1 MIEQSDGHFAQ
12 VLEGRV
18 QAVATVLEKIHRDR
32 RHRDVRVLL
41 EEPIDKR
48 QFARWAMGLLRR
60 DDMTEE
66 MSRLHRDGCA
76 NDAEARAVLNLLMTR
91 PPESV
96 GTPIAARL
104 RAMARMPRRHLW
116 VSRAGA
122 SAKKGARQHRAA
134 RAWKPWSID
143 AILQPAPA
151 QGAAARGTGFAPGE
165 SSPYQIAS
173 AQEPE

>member
-1 MIEQSDGHFAQ
+1 MLIRHFYISAIAEGVTEVDVQVILGTAQINNRRLDLTGMIAQSDGHFAQ

-18 QAVATVLEKIHRDR
+18 EAVATVLEKIHRDR

-91 PPESV
+91 PP
-96 GTPIAARL
+96 
-104 RAMARMPRRHLW
+104 
-116 VSRAGA
+116 
-122 SAKKGARQHRAA
+122 
-134 RAWKPWSID
+134 
-143 AILQPAPA
+143 
-151 QGAAARGTGFAPGE
+151 
-165 SSPYQIAS
+165 
-173 AQEPE
+173 